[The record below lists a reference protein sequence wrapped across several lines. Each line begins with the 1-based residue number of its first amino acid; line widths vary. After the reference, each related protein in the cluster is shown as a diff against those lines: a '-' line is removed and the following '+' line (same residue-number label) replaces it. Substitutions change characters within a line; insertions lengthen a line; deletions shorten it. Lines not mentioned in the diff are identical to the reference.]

1 MTRFALTLVAL
12 AMGTPLLLAQ
22 SDCDGERYR
31 YTSTYDNVSVS
42 EGHVYGSNIDALGID
57 TELDFDF
64 YEAVDNGETDRP
76 LIIIAHGGFFL
87 AGSNDG
93 LDVVP
98 MCEDFAR
105 MGYAVASIS
114 YRLGIANLLDLENE
128 LIKAVW
134 RAVHDGRAAVRYF
147 RKSVE
152 EDDNPWGIDPERI
165 FMGGVSAGGFLA
177 LHHAYVDADGEIPS
191 NIDQTAPGMGG
202 GLEGESGNSGYSSQ
216 VAGIFNVSGALKDAS
231 WMQAGDEN
239 LVSIHG
245 TADGTVPYGTGSVN
259 LIGFPVTEVDGS
271 ATLHEEAED
280 IGLTHCFITID
291 GAGHVPHVGN
301 NDAYDITLSTIAG
314 ALSSWTA
321 RTTPTSAVNTTTPAT
336 SGNNSPMRCGCTR
349 IRPTTGRS
357 PLCILPLKETGKP
370 KSGTAR
376 AGWSPPTPTLV
387 HRPPSTSAACRAAS
401 TSSKS
406 PNGAGASRSSSA
418 DQLGRVRYVTSIP
431 PCPSSTLRTSSSH
444 NAFSQDTHPSWAPY

>member
-12 AMGTPLLLAQ
+12 TMGTPTLLAQ

-98 MCEDFAR
+98 LCEDFAR

-152 EDDNPWGIDPERI
+152 EDGNPWGIDPERI

-202 GLEGESGNSGYSSQ
+202 GLEGESGNPGYSSQ

-245 TADGTVPYGTGSVN
+245 TADGTVPFGTGSVN
-259 LIGFPVTEVDGS
+259 LMGFPVTDVDGS
-271 ATLHEEAED
+271 ATLHDEAED
-280 IGLTHCFITID
+280 IGLTHCFITLD

-301 NDAYDITLSTIAG
+301 NDAYGVTLSTIAG
-314 ALSSWTA
+314 ALSSWICA
-321 RTTPTSAVNTTTPAT
+321 DYPDQCGEYDYTSDIREQLAHAVRMYPNPADN
-336 SGNNSPMRCGCTR
+336 GQV
-349 IRPTTGRS
+349 
-357 PLCILPLKETGKP
+357 
-370 KSGTAR
+370 
-376 AGWSPPTPTLV
+376 TLV
-387 HRPPSTSAACRAAS
+387 HSASDKAWQAHIRD
-401 TSSKS
+401 
-406 PNGAGASRSSSA
+406 G
-418 DQLGRVRYVTSIP
+418 QGRVVATHTDFGPQATLDLSGL
-431 PCPSSTLRTSSSH
+431 PSGLYIVEVSEWGWRKPLIVR
-444 NAFSQDTHPSWAPY
+444 